1 MKKITTT
8 EAIAIASLSATLT
21 GGFFFCKRIYG
32 IYRKTQDLLKAIEE
46 SSVSSGKKNEESV
59 SKEDTVEK
67 NIMIIDRELNNV
79 LYRDYTRLYD
89 EAVANVTEEE
99 MSRQIYFVYKDSEEN
114 NLGLSDE
121 EVLERAS
128 KLLNTTSGEFI
139 EKVAKEHYR
148 LITKQMEKCN
158 G

>member
-46 SSVSSGKKNEESV
+46 SSVSSGKKNEETV